1 MDVKRANEILKS
13 LGIVDVTYKGSSVWI
28 ENINEANNEA
38 KVKDINT
45 EKVFT
50 VEVSD
55 LKES

>member
-1 MDVKRANEILKS
+1 MDVKRANEILES

-28 ENINEANNEA
+28 ENINEASNEA

>member
-1 MDVKRANEILKS
+1 MDVKRANEIVES
-13 LGIVDVTYKGSSVWI
+13 LGVINVTYKGNSVWI
-28 ENINEANNEA
+28 ENINEVNNEA

-55 LKES
+55 LKEG